1 LSEDTVL
8 WLNCTGTRHLIPN
21 VVINEVLIS
30 SIHATNLLTNVSI
43 EESVLRDSTGR
54 LVLSFKI
61 SITSDTRLTFE
72 CDRSS
77 NYCYKSCIP
86 ADSAYAARF
95 SCLSLGDLFHILCVG
110 VVLAIDNN

>member
-1 LSEDTVL
+1 MSEDTVL

-54 LVLSFKI
+54 LVLSFKL
-61 SITSDTRLTFE
+61 SVTSGTRLTFE
-72 CDRSS
+72 CDMSS
-77 NYCYKSCIP
+77 NYGYKLKL
-86 ADSAYAARF
+86 ADVR
-95 SCLSLGDLFHILCVG
+95 G
-110 VVLAIDNN
+110 